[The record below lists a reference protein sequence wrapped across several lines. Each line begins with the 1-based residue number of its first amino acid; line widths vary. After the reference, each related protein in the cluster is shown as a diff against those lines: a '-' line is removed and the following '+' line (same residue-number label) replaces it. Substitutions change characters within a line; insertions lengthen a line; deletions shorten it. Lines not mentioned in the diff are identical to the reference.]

1 MARSLFVSLAI
12 AVALG
17 LASAVPVAAAPRA
30 TTAAAFAALSP
41 AERVALRAGDTV
53 SRPLRFARGG
63 DGWYVGGVSYQV
75 VRASPR
81 EVLLALADVRS
92 LPKALPHTLSAELI
106 SSSGRS
112 AKIELVQGKAP
123 FRVTYTIVL
132 DQAPHDDSIRFWMD
146 PGRPHGVRDVW
157 GFFRVRE
164 FGPGRTLVTVAAAV
178 DLGPGF
184 ARLFF
189 EDRVEKSILRA
200 PAKIRQFV
208 EPRALAAAL

>member
-1 MARSLFVSLAI
+1 MARPLFVWLAI
-12 AVALG
+12 AALLG
-17 LASAVPVAAAPRA
+17 LSSAAPASAAPRA
-30 TTAAAFAALSP
+30 ARASAGLTPS
-41 AERVALRAGDTV
+41 ERAALRAGHTV

-75 VRASPR
+75 VRARPR

-92 LPKALPHTLSAELI
+92 LPKALPHTASAELV
-106 SSSGRS
+106 SSNGRT

-123 FRVTYTIVL
+123 FFVTYTIVL
-132 DQAPHDDSIRFWMD
+132 DQALHDDSIRFWLD
-146 PGRPHGVRDVW
+146 PGRPHDVRDVW

-164 FGPGRTLVTVAAAV
+164 FGPGHTLVTVAAAV

-189 EDRVEKSILRA
+189 EDRVQRTILRA
-200 PAKIRQFV
+200 PAQIRRFV
-208 EPRALAAAL
+208 EPRALAAAR